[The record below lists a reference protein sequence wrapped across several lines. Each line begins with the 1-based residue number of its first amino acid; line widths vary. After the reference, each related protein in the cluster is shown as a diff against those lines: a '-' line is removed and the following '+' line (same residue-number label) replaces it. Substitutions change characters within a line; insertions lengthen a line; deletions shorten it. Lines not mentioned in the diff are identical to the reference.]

1 MLVPWPRLMSI
12 RLGTCKPTVP
22 SVSEIY
28 LGSDVVNSWPSP
40 STGFQMLVPWSRLMS
55 ITLGTCTVPS
65 VSEI

>member
-28 LGSDVVNSWPSP
+28 LGSDVANSCQGRVLHRISNACSLAKAYVNK
-40 STGFQMLVPWSRLMS
+40 TGNM
-55 ITLGTCTVPS
+55 
-65 VSEI
+65 